1 MPTVA
6 IVEGV
11 KVQFFF
17 DDHPPPHFHAQIG
30 GAVAQI
36 DIETLSVLQGQFASR
51 QAASHFFRGRKTGA
65 TDCSGRGMRPQRD
78 ASPGELNE
86 RNRENGGS

>member
-36 DIETLSVLQGQFASR
+36 EIETLSVLRGSLP
-51 QAASHFFRGRKTGA
+51 AAKQRILFSWAQDRRDGLFRAWYETAAGRKP
-65 TDCSGRGMRPQRD
+65 GRI
-78 ASPGELNE
+78 E
-86 RNRENGGS
+86 